1 MNKKKKNKRVIAV
14 MYRKTIELLLGFK
27 YGIIEELNKI
37 ATIIQVLIPVYI
49 CHIGADLKTA
59 LMLSI
64 VFYVLV
70 KYIKEVGY
78 ELNNKTE
85 RGFPVPTKRYTDIDR
100 NGFLNIPDDELHEAI
115 QYLYEVEEYINK
127 KGWSR

>member
-1 MNKKKKNKRVIAV
+1 MNKKKKSKSVIVV
-14 MYRKTIELLLGFK
+14 MYKKMIELLLGFK
-27 YGIIEELNKI
+27 YGLIEELNKI
-37 ATIIQVLIPVYI
+37 AMLIQIAIPVYI
-49 CHIGADLKTA
+49 CYIGADLKTA
-59 LMLSI
+59 LTLSI

-85 RGFPVPTKRYTDIDR
+85 RGFPVPKKRYTEIDR
-100 NGFLNIPDDELHEAI
+100 NGFLNVSDDELHEAI